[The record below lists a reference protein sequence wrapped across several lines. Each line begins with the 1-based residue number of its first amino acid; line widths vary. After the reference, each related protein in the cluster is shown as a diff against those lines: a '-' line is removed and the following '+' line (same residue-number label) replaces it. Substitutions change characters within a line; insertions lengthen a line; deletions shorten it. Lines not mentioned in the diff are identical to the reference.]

1 MTSIAAVAS
10 PTVAIATAA
19 APPDAGAVVPQEQLQ
34 HHRKADAEQDFQG
47 VFANGREKSDHKVH
61 TPRYSRKRAAR

>member
-10 PTVAIATAA
+10 PTVAIAAA
-19 APPDAGAVVPQEQLQ
+19 PDAGAVVPQEQLQ
-34 HHRKADAEQDFQG
+34 HHRKSDAEQDFQG
-47 VFANGREKSDHKVH
+47 VFANGRENSDHKVH